1 MDQWALSDL
10 PLYRSERHVTPPWRG
25 GTGLYQFAVNTML
38 YASAAGTW
46 ALIAAANSSIL
57 VTSAGGVPSMSTTLP
72 LVTMNA
78 GQTATTQAIK
88 DNSTKVSTTAYV
100 ETAVRTSID
109 PNAPPPASD
118 PTVTDRPHSLANQ
131 IYSLGY
137 HAGSQLASLRHC
149 L

>member
-1 MDQWALSDL
+1 MDQWPMKDL
-10 PLYRSERHVTPPWRG
+10 PLYRSERHITPPWRG
-25 GTGLYQFAVNTML
+25 GTGLYQFAVNSML
-38 YASAAGTW
+38 YAASANTW
-46 ALIAAANSSIL
+46 AVVAAANSSIL
-57 VTSAGGVPSMSTTLP
+57 VSSAGGVPSWSTTLP
-72 LVTMNA
+72 LVTLNA
-78 GQTATTQAIK
+78 AQTATTQAIK

-137 HAGSQLASLRHC
+137 SAGAQVSMLRHC